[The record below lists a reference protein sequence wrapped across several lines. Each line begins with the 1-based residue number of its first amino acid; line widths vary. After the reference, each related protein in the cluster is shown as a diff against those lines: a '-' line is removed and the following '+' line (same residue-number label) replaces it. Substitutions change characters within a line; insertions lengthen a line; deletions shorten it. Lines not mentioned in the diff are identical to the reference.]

1 MRNRVARRILVRIL
15 SFLLVAVVSAT
26 LLGCSGYYALLMTV
40 FGWDEI
46 GMGEVVIAMTMRD
59 VSEPLEYHQDHMA
72 DAALGAAEYSWGV
85 QIDVDDNPDIGD
97 PEGFDLTFTVKLET
111 GGDATVTD
119 PLLAPMIDLLPE
131 MTVTPP

>member
-1 MRNRVARRILVRIL
+1 MARRILVRIL

-26 LLGCSGYYALLMTV
+26 LLGCSGYYALLMGV